1 MKSGSRIVKK
11 KILLL
16 LLTKNRIKTDGNLN
30 MFSQCLGQEETETKM
45 YPAGFYL
52 VKPFHLLNKDVLN
65 KDNLSSN
72 EASAWCEC
80 GDAAPRPTP
89 GAGSDPGPG
98 HSGAEPCR
106 AGPGSARSPS
116 GKRGC
121 GRSKLAKSRDGAER
135 SRGDAGSCSPRP
147 GPSGIGF
154 CQVASAELKF
164 LAVRGNIWSGEGSA
178 GGAGRGW
185 FGMSVLCGWLSGVW
199 GFLGSRGAET
209 RARRKR
215 QGIRLDGLNSR
226 SAACLDVLCSL
237 SALWRPMLELNGVTQ
252 LTYMG
257 LEWEGKRGKNR

>member
-89 GAGSDPGPG
+89 GAGALRSR
-98 HSGAEPCR
+98 AEPCR
-106 AGPGSARSPS
+106 AGLRSEPVGETRLREEQTCEKPGWS
-116 GKRGC
+116 GAEPGGC
-121 GRSKLAKSRDGAER
+121 GELLPPARPVGNRVLPSCLRGVEVFSGARKYLER
-135 SRGDAGSCSPRP
+135 GGERRRCWKGVVWNER
-147 GPSGIGF
+147 
-154 CQVASAELKF
+154 L
-164 LAVRGNIWSGEGSA
+164 VRIA
-178 GGAGRGW
+178 
-185 FGMSVLCGWLSGVW
+185 
-199 GFLGSRGAET
+199 
-209 RARRKR
+209 
-215 QGIRLDGLNSR
+215 
-226 SAACLDVLCSL
+226 
-237 SALWRPMLELNGVTQ
+237 
-252 LTYMG
+252 
-257 LEWEGKRGKNR
+257 